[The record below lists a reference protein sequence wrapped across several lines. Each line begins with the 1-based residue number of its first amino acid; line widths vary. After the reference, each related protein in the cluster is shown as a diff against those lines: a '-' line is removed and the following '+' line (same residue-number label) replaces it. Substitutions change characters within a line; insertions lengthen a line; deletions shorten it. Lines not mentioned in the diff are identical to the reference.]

1 MTQGMEELFELLEPG
16 DRADVD
22 NLVKWEER
30 TDRIELAISMKL
42 SGIAQQNESSW
53 AADWWRCRQSIPT

>member
-1 MTQGMEELFELLEPG
+1 MTQGMEELFGLLEPG
-16 DRADVD
+16 DRADVLN

-42 SGIAQQNESSW
+42 SGIAQQKN
-53 AADWWRCRQSIPT
+53 